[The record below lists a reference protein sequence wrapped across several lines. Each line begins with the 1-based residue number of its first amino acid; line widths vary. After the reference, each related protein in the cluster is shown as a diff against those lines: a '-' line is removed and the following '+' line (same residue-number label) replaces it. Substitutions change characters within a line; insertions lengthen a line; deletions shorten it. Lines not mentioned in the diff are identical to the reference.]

1 MHSKK
6 QKWNSYAMN
15 AVGLV
20 VKIEKLVM
28 KQLVGKIWE
37 KIVRIMS
44 V

>member
-1 MHSKK
+1 
-6 QKWNSYAMN
+6 MN

-28 KQLVGKIWE
+28 KQLVGKIRE